1 MSFIT
6 LYIIISYR
14 LMDLEQMMNEIL
26 EFFLIVI
33 VKPES
38 EVPMSKVQKSNPLDS
53 TSQKKLKERRRVAGY
68 QE

>member
-1 MSFIT
+1 
-6 LYIIISYR
+6 
-14 LMDLEQMMNEIL
+14 MDLEQMMNEIL